1 MKLHQLYKFY
11 VKETGSGLGSRS
23 GLIIPDPAATR
34 SGSITMD
41 TSDIRMSHLK
51 ELGVLTVVQAEQV
64 LLHLKKEPESWKKYP
79 YGLVSFFK
87 F

>member
-1 MKLHQLYKFY
+1 MDEFDHFLSMKMHQLYKFY

-41 TSDIRMSHLK
+41 TSDI
-51 ELGVLTVVQAEQV
+51 
-64 LLHLKKEPESWKKYP
+64 
-79 YGLVSFFK
+79 
-87 F
+87 